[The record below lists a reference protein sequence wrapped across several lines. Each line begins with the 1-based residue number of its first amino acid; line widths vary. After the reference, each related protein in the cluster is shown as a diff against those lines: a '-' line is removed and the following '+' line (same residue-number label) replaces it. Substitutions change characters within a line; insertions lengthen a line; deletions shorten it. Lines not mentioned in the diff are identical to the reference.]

1 VCTEYLL
8 VVGTNALPQNRSVFR
23 LTEFWDRFG
32 ITTKSV
38 VQTVPVSASVAVP
51 ARNRWN
57 FEDAPITI

>member
-1 VCTEYLL
+1 
-8 VVGTNALPQNRSVFR
+8 VFR